1 MQKTEVIRMSSKP
14 GTSSDVPVSVHPYTE
29 GFDSEGRILVLFMF

>member
-14 GTSSDVPVSVHPYTE
+14 GTSSDVPVTVHPYTE
-29 GFDSEGRILVLFMF
+29 GFDSEGEILVLFMF